1 MQVPVKRNPL
11 EQIESNKT
19 QGRTKVKGANLVSGW
34 RTLCGLVGLGLGL
47 ATPIRPAQETVR
59 LVPRPFV
66 TCWKD
71 STYRGRD
78 IADNPYADTFFRG
91 PGGPFSRYAGRE
103 AILTYE
109 RSGGAFRGRLVVRG
123 LKPYFAYQMKLVGRP
138 TREFGAAGDDETNE
152 RLGLT
157 GRWWRKGP
165 WEGNSSDW
173 SYQND
178 HEKSDAIFVSYLLF
192 GCFVTDRYGH
202 ATVDFAAATSAHA
215 WWRTYPDP
223 TSGSSSTPWRPEGR
237 VTAYRVRAR
246 RSTGYGYDRDHPD
259 RTVGLWT
266 EIERFSEGTMVL
278 PLGHYYCRFLLTEES
293 FHQSGVGG
301 YWQSALG
308 ADEIRFTI
316 KEVDPP
322 IITSPREGET
332 VGPRVLLKGT
342 SEPTEIIRIRDART
356 HTPLATARSGASG
369 HWSVSVRLPAGDCCL
384 EAVAHCGARQSE
396 PSPAVAFRVEEV
408 GPRNPEAQ
416 SRRMGGWE

>member
-1 MQVPVKRNPL
+1 MVGL
-11 EQIESNKT
+11 WS
-19 QGRTKVKGANLVSGW
+19 
-34 RTLCGLVGLGLGL
+34 GLV
-47 ATPIRPAQETVR
+47 ASARAEQETVP

-78 IADNPYADTFFRG
+78 IADHPYAATFFSG

-103 AILTYE
+103 ATLTYE

-123 LKPYFAYQMKLVGRP
+123 LKPHFAYQMKLVGRP
-138 TREFGAAGDDETNE
+138 TKEFGAAGDDDTNE

-173 SYQND
+173 SYWND
-178 HEKSDAIFVSYLLF
+178 SQSADAIFVGYLLF
-192 GCFVTDRYGH
+192 GYFVTDRYGH

-215 WWRTYPDP
+215 WWRTSPDP
-223 TSGSSSTPWRPEGR
+223 TAGSSSPWPSESR
-237 VTAYRVRAR
+237 VTEYRVRAR
-246 RSTGYGYDRDHPD
+246 RSTGYGYDLDHPD
-259 RTVGLWT
+259 CTIGIWT

-278 PLGHYYCRFLLTEES
+278 PLGDYDGRFLLTEES

-322 IITSPREGET
+322 AITFPHEGET

-342 SEPTEIIRIRDART
+342 AEPTEIIRLRDART
-356 HTPLATARSGASG
+356 HTPLALARSGASG
-369 HWSVSVRLPAGDCCL
+369 HWSVTVPLPAGEYGL

-396 PSPAVAFRVEEV
+396 PSPAVTFRVAATAPPAAASSPLLPRSAGAAAAGA
-408 GPRNPEAQ
+408 GPRLPGKPAAPA
-416 SRRMGGWE
+416 RG